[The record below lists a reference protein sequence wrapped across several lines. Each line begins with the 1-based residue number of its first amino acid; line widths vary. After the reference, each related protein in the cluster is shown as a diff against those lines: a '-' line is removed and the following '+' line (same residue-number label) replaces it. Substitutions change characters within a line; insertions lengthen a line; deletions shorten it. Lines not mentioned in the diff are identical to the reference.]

1 MSKSK
6 YSINPVD
13 IYNMSTT
20 ELKKYIRGAS
30 KSLSKKI
37 KAFQKSPYGTWSQT
51 LEYIENS
58 GSLWSTGKSMFATQG
73 LTQSQLMD
81 KAFFVNVLS
90 SFDESPAEFNAE
102 WESNLEYVLEEARRT
117 GKYDEAKE
125 FFSEGNNHEMLKVYF
140 NKKYNLIMQYIGSD
154 EVNRLSKEYGE
165 DAPEFYF
172 EAVLSVL
179 HEVSKS
185 EERRQEFFTKR
196 RRKK

>member
-13 IYNMSTT
+13 IYNMSTS
-20 ELKKYIRGAS
+20 ELRSYIRGAS

-58 GSLWSTGKSMFATQG
+58 GSLWSTGKSMFATKG

-90 SFDESPAEFNAE
+90 SFDETPAEFNAE
-102 WESNLEYVLEEARRT
+102 WESNLEYVLNEAQKT
-117 GKYDEAKE
+117 GKYEDAKD
-125 FFSEGNNHEMLKVYF
+125 FFSEGSNHEMLKVYF
-140 NKKYNLIMQYIGSD
+140 NKKYDLIMQYIGSD
-154 EVNRLSKEYGE
+154 EVNRLSKQYGE

-172 EAVLSVL
+172 ESLLSTL
-179 HEVSKS
+179 HEVNKS
-185 EERRQEFFTKR
+185 EERRKEFFTKR